1 MRRLTILLAGAA
13 AANHYQT
20 LGVSRGA
27 SAGEIKKA
35 YRDLALKHHPDRCK
49 GSQREVQQASK
60 KFARISDAYNVL
72 SDPGKRRMYDVQSD
86 PRMRDAF
93 GGGADGVDPFAA
105 GGYGMPPQDP
115 FPFARPAR
123 GGRRRAR
130 RSRRCGPFSARCA
143 TSRRAARGAS
153 S

>member
-1 MRRLTILLAGAA
+1 MSRPKLHRAHSSAAVDPAPPSRLALCCLGPILNPERDNQYYEL
-13 AANHYQT
+13 
-20 LGVSRGA
+20 LGVDRRCSQT
-27 SAGEIKKA
+27 EIKKA

-93 GGGADGVDPFAA
+93 GGGDGVARLISAA
-105 GGYGMPPQDP
+105 L
-115 FPFARPAR
+115 AL
-123 GGRRRAR
+123 
-130 RSRRCGPFSARCA
+130 GPRY
-143 TSRRAARGAS
+143 
-153 S
+153 